1 MYVSVCT
8 NSKYFHFY
16 RDRNLFPY
24 LKYNKDKIYIFAPS
38 GNTSRQV
45 KYEIISD
52 TGVRSNIQRAVREY
66 KSQCGNLRNFLAPRF
81 YVKLNLG
88 IEIVKRTFLGGSNF
102 AKIDF
107 TENIIGKE
115 CFDFHNV

>member
-1 MYVSVCT
+1 MKIRMPVGVQNSFLKIPQTLEIKFFGCNNIHNMYVSVCT
-8 NSKYFHFY
+8 NSKYLHFY

-52 TGVRSNIQRAVREY
+52 TGVRSNIQRAVREKY
-66 KSQCGNLRNFLAPRF
+66 KSQFGSLRIFLALKFLR
-81 YVKLNLG
+81 
-88 IEIVKRTFLGGSNF
+88 EIKFG
-102 AKIDF
+102 
-107 TENIIGKE
+107 
-115 CFDFHNV
+115 H

>member
-1 MYVSVCT
+1 MHKFKILT
-8 NSKYFHFY
+8 FY
-16 RDRNLFPY
+16 KDRNLFPY

-45 KYEIISD
+45 KYEIICD
-52 TGVRSNIQRAVREY
+52 TGVRSNIQRAVRKKY
-66 KSQCGNLRNFLAPRF
+66 KSQCEILKICLAPRF